1 MLVGLAN
8 GLLLA
13 EPLGADGSEPFQV
26 AAIGGLALGGATG
39 LLYGDRVQPT
49 RGQMSF
55 VGTLATL
62 GFATA
67 GLGLVVTAPDIEAD
81 TVLIT
86 MAAGID
92 LGAAAGLVLGR
103 DLTWSSGGP
112 AWCGS
117 APWSVASVG
126 WAARSWSPATRSGD
140 AAPPAPPW
148 PAPGAASPSRPT

>member
-1 MLVGLAN
+1 
-8 GLLLA
+8 
-13 EPLGADGSEPFQV
+13 
-26 AAIGGLALGGATG
+26 
-39 LLYGDRVQPT
+39 
-49 RGQMSF
+49 MSF

-117 APWSVASVG
+117 APWSVAS
-126 WAARSWSPATRSGD
+126 WAGRL
-140 AAPPAPPW
+140 
-148 PAPGAASPSRPT
+148 APGRGDDGGSDFGRAAAGITLAGTWGGFALASHLTRDMRPDRHGAGLGVAGAF